1 MYQQTADISIPL
13 VTFMTITDIVENLD
27 IDLTSTDSAVQVIFN
42 YFKTSCLSLTKKC
55 TVDYYGTDC
64 DKPYCFGAED
74 CKNGDCVRP
83 DVCNCN
89 PDYTGMKCLQPVCTK
104 SCLNG
109 GTCTK
114 PDNAL
119 VEKTGPALTAL
130 SQHVYQ

>member
-1 MYQQTADISIPL
+1 MWILGWDRCTCYRYRGESRYR
-13 VTFMTITDIVENLD
+13 
-27 IDLTSTDSAVQVIFN
+27 FN
-42 YFKTSCLSLTKKC
+42 VYRFCC
-55 TVDYYGTDC
+55 PNYYGTDC